1 MEPKNRPVGAA
12 LIIWYALVIL
22 LALAGLVGLALA
34 FIPYPALKSF
44 FDALA
49 ADGSFERL
57 TPALHQSMRLPGGIG
72 GGLLLLAAG
81 LAAWQAGASRRL
93 VAAGLHWLRR
103 ALANLAGDFS
113 RLAAGAVRAAP
124 PAWEWALLLLILA
137 VGVAARL
144 VFIQRAVEYDEAY
157 TYVEF
162 ARHPVRQIISDYHHP
177 NNHVLH
183 TLLVHL
189 STRLFGGGLWAVRL
203 PACAAGVLILPAVYA
218 LGRRLYHPW
227 AGLAAAGLLAV
238 TPAMVS
244 YSVNARG
251 YTLLTL
257 CAVLLFLLADSARAR
272 KNRAA
277 WALMA
282 LVTALGFYTIPTML
296 YPFGILAAW
305 LFLSGVLGDI
315 DAAYGGWKGWMTY
328 LIVYGA
334 AAGLLSMLLYL
345 PIFRVKG
352 LWNVFN
358 HDPIVQSLTMHDFT
372 TTLAQR
378 LTGILGEWI
387 PGGLA
392 GWLGAVFLIGLAL
405 SVLLQRKASRSRVNI
420 PLAGLL
426 FVVPALLVQRPLLLP
441 RVWFFLL
448 PLLALCAVAGWL
460 ALAGRLPWRGASSAA
475 AALALALALLGGGR
489 WLAAAWQDPAR
500 VYHSAP
506 DGAAQV
512 SQYLRDHLGDGDLVV
527 VTQLYDARFWY
538 YFDLYQ
544 IPQRHIRDVKRQHF
558 TRVLVIAAAFEDLTP
573 AEIAYRFGPDPVFLR
588 IETLQEIY
596 RAGSYTVYQIAPYQE
611 RVDQAFDAP
620 EK

>member
-12 LIIWYALVIL
+12 VIVWYALITL
-22 LALAGLVGLALA
+22 LPLAGLVGLAL
-34 FIPYPALKSF
+34 FLVPYPALKAL
-44 FDALA
+44 FDSLA

-57 TPALHQSMRLPGGIG
+57 TPALHHSMRLPGLVG
-72 GGLLLLAAG
+72 GGLLLLAGG
-81 LAAWQAGASRRL
+81 LAAWKARESRRWA
-93 VAAGLHWLRR
+93 AAGLHFLRR
-103 ALANLAGDFS
+103 ALAGLAGDFP
-113 RLAAGAVRAAP
+113 RLVSGAVRAAP

-137 VGVAARL
+137 VGAAARL

-157 TYVEF
+157 TYIEF
-162 ARHPVRQIISDYHHP
+162 ARHPVRQIITDYHHP

-218 LGRRLYHPW
+218 LGRRLYRPW
-227 AGLAAAGLLAV
+227 TGLAAAGLLAV
-238 TPAMVS
+238 TPAMIF

-257 CAVLLFLLADSARAR
+257 CSVLLFLLADSARAR

-305 LFLSGVLGDI
+305 LFLSGVTGDI
-315 DAAYGGWKGWMTY
+315 DAAYGGWKGWLAY
-328 LIVYGA
+328 LVAYGA
-334 AAGLLSMLLYL
+334 SAGLLSMLLYL

-352 LWNVFN
+352 FWNVFN
-358 HDPIVQSLTMHDFT
+358 HDPIVQSLSMHDFT
-372 TTLAQR
+372 TTLAAR

-392 GWLGAVFLIGLAL
+392 GWLGPVFLIGLAL
-405 SVLLQRKASRSRVNI
+405 SALLQRKASRSRVNI

-426 FVVPALLVQRPLLLP
+426 FAVPALPVQRPLLLP

-448 PLLALCAVAGWL
+448 PLLALCALAGWL
-460 ALAGRLPWRGASSAA
+460 ALAERLPWRRAAPTA
-475 AALALALALLGGGR
+475 AALALVLALLGGGR
-489 WLAAAWQDPAR
+489 WLADAWQDPAR
-500 VYHSAP
+500 LYHSAP

-512 SQYLRDHLGDGDLVV
+512 SQYIHDHLGDGDVVV

-558 TRVLVIAAAFEDLTP
+558 TRVLVIAAAFEDLSP
-573 AEIAYRFGPDPVFLR
+573 EEIAYRFGPDPVFLR
-588 IETLQEIY
+588 IETLQELY
-596 RAGSYTVYQIAPYQE
+596 RAGSYAVYQIAPYQE
-611 RVDQAFDAP
+611 RVDEAFDAP
-620 EK
+620 GK